1 MAQYCSNVAI
11 CCCYGIGAS
20 LLLCHLYS
28 HDVTTSASPV
38 SCLSRF
44 VLVTHLQLPGRVCH
58 KPELQLMYMS
68 SRPPLMRIY
77 VHTSYWYD
85 TALCEVGC

>member
-11 CCCYGIGAS
+11 CYRYGLGAS
-20 LLLCHLYS
+20 LLLCHLHS
-28 HDVTTSASPV
+28 HNVTTTASPV
-38 SCLSRF
+38 SCLSCF
-44 VLVTHLQLPGRVCH
+44 VLVTHFQLPGRVCH

-77 VHTSYWYD
+77 VNTSYWYY
-85 TALCEVGC
+85 TELCKVGC